1 MRYAL
6 MVADS
11 DGYNPQ
17 TIVRSAEPLLS
28 PSWSPD
34 GSKLAYVSFERG
46 NSAIYIQNIGTGA
59 RAGHQLPRHQQRPG
73 VLAGRPQAGPDPV
86 AQATRKST

>member
-1 MRYAL
+1 MASTRR
-6 MVADS
+6 
-11 DGYNPQ
+11 P
-17 TIVRSAEPLLS
+17 REPPLS

-59 RAGHQLPRHQQRPG
+59 RELVTSFRGISAPAFSPDGRK
-73 VLAGRPQAGPDPV
+73 LAPDPV
-86 AQATRKST
+86 ALR